1 MKLRI
6 KINSRKR
13 KIYREREKKNFAARE
28 NRKRNMEYGKRE
40 EKKQNSRIDLR
51 MYLCLFNKLQILICK
66 LLSQMFPYKS
76 GIISYS
82 LKSG

>member
-1 MKLRI
+1 MKLHI

-13 KIYREREKKNFAARE
+13 KRYRECRKNFAARE

-66 LLSQMFPYKS
+66 LLS
-76 GIISYS
+76 
-82 LKSG
+82 